1 MKHLLD
7 SDVIINHI
15 RGIKE
20 IDQKIISE
28 NIAISVISYG
38 ELLYGAN
45 KSKYRE
51 KNLNQIQTFL
61 NKLNVQLLNI
71 NKEIIQTFAEL
82 KALLEL
88 KGQKLDNF
96 DILIGATALIH
107 SLTLITKNIKHFQ
120 RIPDLKLAS

>member
-61 NKLNVQLLNI
+61 NKLNIQLLNI

-107 SLTLITKNIKHFQ
+107 SLTLITTNIKHFQ
-120 RIPDLKLAS
+120 RIPDLKLA